1 MFVQLTADGHERFRD
16 LLPRALAL
24 WEEVQAG
31 LSKEEQSL
39 LSHLLAKLRVS
50 LFSRYIG
57 RDLVAYRLA
66 AKGKRRARGGDKAPP
81 ETSLQLSPPK

>member
-1 MFVQLTADGHERFRD
+1 
-16 LLPRALAL
+16 
-24 WEEVQAG
+24 VQAG
-31 LSKEEQSL
+31 LTKEEQAL

-66 AKGKRRARGGDKAPP
+66 AKGKRSAKSDKSRHEAP
-81 ETSLQLSPPK
+81 LQLSPSK